1 MAQPSVAC
9 YFSSRK
15 RSAIED
21 SKINRAK
28 KVLVLDSD
36 QISEKSCVAKE
47 LYENVDNDVKSVVLP
62 TESFCK
68 SKQKDEK
75 NIFAKKVIT
84 ISNSKSVGIPKN
96 ENVKSSKPKNAK
108 LKSLSD
114 NHNIQELFYNMKSKV
129 ETELLQNKFQ
139 SHVTPPGTPTKIIN
153 ALDKVKEK
161 PDGPSIKEIR
171 RKITRSGRLAELKA
185 SISRFQEGENK
196 LKEIE
201 KETKKI
207 PESPKLKSFHTIEL
221 EVVTR

>member
-15 RSAIED
+15 RSAVED
-21 SKINRAK
+21 SKIIRAK

-36 QISEKSCVAKE
+36 QISEKSCIAKK
-47 LYENVDNDVKSVVLP
+47 LCENVDSDVKSAILP
-62 TESFCK
+62 VEAISK
-68 SKQKDEK
+68 SNHDEK
-75 NIFAKKVIT
+75 NVFAKKVIT
-84 ISNSKSVGIPKN
+84 ISNSKSANIRKTDHL
-96 ENVKSSKPKNAK
+96 KTSKPKNAK
-108 LKSLSD
+108 LKSSS
-114 NHNIQELFYNMKSKV
+114 NNQNIQELLNNMKSRV
-129 ETELLQNKFQ
+129 ETEIPQSNIQ
-139 SHVTPPGTPTKIIN
+139 SHVTPPGTPTKIVN

-161 PDGPSIKEIR
+161 PDGPSLKEIK

-185 SISRFQEGENK
+185 SLSRFQESDNK

-207 PESPKLKSFHTIEL
+207 PESPKLKSFRTIEL